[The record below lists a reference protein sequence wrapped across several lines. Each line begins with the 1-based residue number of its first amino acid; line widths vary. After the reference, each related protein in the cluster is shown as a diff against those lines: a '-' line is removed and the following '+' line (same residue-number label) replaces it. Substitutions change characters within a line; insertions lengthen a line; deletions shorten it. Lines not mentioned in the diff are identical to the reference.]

1 MVADNPHHPSERDAY
16 RIHPSERHAYRISI
30 TPVSVTPIAIV
41 ERIAPRAPNPFR
53 FGALARHDA
62 FTDRV
67 DEVAELIA
75 DARNGQDVVIFAP
88 RRFGKTSLVDRV
100 GQRLVRDKVLVGQVN
115 LMKAPTKE
123 KLAEKLAAVVHED
136 IAGPLAR
143 ARDFTTRVFRG
154 LRITPTVNMDP
165 QTGALGFSFAAGH
178 QAEDVDATLERLLE
192 LVAEVAADRD
202 RTALLVLDEF
212 QEIIEIDRDLPKLLR
227 SVFQEQPDVA
237 HFYLGSRRHMM
248 RRIFNDEHEPF
259 WRSAKQLEL
268 GPIPPAPF
276 GAFIAE
282 RFAATGR
289 KADPAVVERALDITG
304 GHPYATQELCYFLWE
319 LTPGRQTANAARL
332 EAAVERVLRSEHTHF
347 SLLWDRA
354 SANQKLVLQALAREP
369 GHPLSEQYRRR
380 HGLRPVSSTQKA
392 IETLERDEVVARER
406 GRTWI
411 AEPFL
416 REWIRANAE

>member
-1 MVADNPHHPSERDAY
+1 VP
-16 RIHPSERHAYRISI
+16 
-30 TPVSVTPIAIV
+30 
-41 ERIAPRAPNPFR
+41 PRAPNPFR
-53 FGALARHDA
+53 FGALARDDA
-62 FTDRV
+62 FTDRE
-67 DEVAELIA
+67 DEVSELLA

-100 GQRLVRDKVLVGQVN
+100 QQRLVRDKVLVGQVN

-123 KLAEKLAAVVHED
+123 KLAEKLAGVVHDD
-136 IAGPLAR
+136 IGGPLSR
-143 ARDFTTRVFRG
+143 AKDFTSRVFRG

-165 QTGALGFSFAAGH
+165 QTGSLGFSFAAGH
-178 QAEDVDATLERLLE
+178 QAEDVDATLERLFE
-192 LVAEVAADRD
+192 LIAEVAADRD
-202 RTALLVLDEF
+202 RPALLVLDEF

-248 RRIFNDEHEPF
+248 QRIFNDENEPF
-259 WRSAKQLEL
+259 WRSAKQLSL
-268 GPIPPAPF
+268 GPIPAEPF
-276 GAFIAE
+276 AAFIRQ
-282 RFAATGR
+282 RFADTGR
-289 KADPAVVERALDITG
+289 RVDPAVVEEILTITR

-319 LTPGRQTANAARL
+319 QTPGRQVANRARL
-332 EAAVERVLRSEHTHF
+332 ETALDRVLRSEHTHF

-369 GHPLSEQYRRR
+369 GHPLAEQYRRR

-392 IETLERDEVVARER
+392 IEALARDEVVARER
-406 GRTWI
+406 GSTWI

-416 REWIRANAE
+416 PEWIRANAE

>member
-1 MVADNPHHPSERDAY
+1 MP
-16 RIHPSERHAYRISI
+16 
-30 TPVSVTPIAIV
+30 
-41 ERIAPRAPNPFR
+41 PRAPNPFR
-53 FGALARHDA
+53 FGALARDEA
-62 FTDRV
+62 FTDRD
-67 DEVAELIA
+67 DEVAELLA

-100 GQRLVRDKVLVGQVN
+100 QQRLVRDKVLVGQVN

-123 KLAEKLAAVVHED
+123 KLAEKLASVVYDD
-136 IAGPLAR
+136 IAGPLTR
-143 ARDFTTRVFRG
+143 AKDFTARIFRG
-154 LRITPTVNMDP
+154 LRINPTVNMDP

-178 QAEDVDATLERLLE
+178 QAEDVDATLERLFE

-248 RRIFNDEHEPF
+248 QRIFNDENEPF

-268 GPIPPAPF
+268 GPIPAAPF
-276 GAFIAE
+276 AAFIAE
-282 RFAATGR
+282 RFAGTGR
-289 KADPAVVERALDITG
+289 KVDPAVVERVLAVTG

-319 LTPGRQTANAARL
+319 QTPGRQTANAARL
-332 EAAVERVLRSEHTHF
+332 DAALERVLRSEHTHF

-369 GHPLSEQYRRR
+369 GHPLAEQYRRR

-392 IETLERDEVVARER
+392 IEALARDEVVGRER

-416 REWIRANAE
+416 SEWIRANAE